1 MKRVLFVC
9 GKARVRSPTA
19 AQVFADWDGIRT
31 DFGGI
36 SNDAD
41 DALSA
46 DQIDWAD
53 IIMVM
58 ERRHATRLND
68 RFRRL
73 LAGKKVLVLDIR
85 DRYTFMEASLIE
97 ELLNKAGTRLR

>member
-1 MKRVLFVC
+1 MKRVLFIC

-19 AQVFADWDGIRT
+19 AQVFADWDGIHT

-53 IIMVM
+53 VIMVM

-68 RFRRL
+68 RFKRN

-85 DRYTFMEASLIE
+85 DRYTFMQADLIE

>member
-19 AQVFADWDGIRT
+19 AQVFADWNGIRT

-58 ERRHATRLND
+58 ERRHQTRLND
-68 RFRRL
+68 RFKKM

-85 DRYTFMEASLIE
+85 DRYTFMEADLIE

>member
-1 MKRVLFVC
+1 MKKVLFIC

-19 AQVFADWDGIRT
+19 AQVFADWDGICT

-53 IIMVM
+53 VIMVM

-68 RFRRL
+68 RFRSM

-85 DRYTFMEASLIE
+85 DRYTFMQADLIE

>member
-19 AQVFADWDGIRT
+19 AQVFADWDGVRT
-31 DFGGI
+31 DFGGL

-41 DALSA
+41 DALSS

-53 IIMVM
+53 MIMVM

-68 RFRRL
+68 KFGRM

-85 DRYTFMEASLIE
+85 DRFTFMEADLIE

>member
-1 MKRVLFVC
+1 MKRVLFLC

-19 AQVFADWDGIRT
+19 AQVFAEWSGVST
-31 DFGGI
+31 DFAGI

-41 DALSA
+41 DTLSA

-53 IIMVM
+53 LIMVM
-58 ERRHATRLND
+58 ERRHASRLND
-68 RFRRL
+68 RFGKM

-85 DRYTFMEASLIE
+85 DRYTFMQQGLIN
-97 ELLNKAGTRLR
+97 ELMDKAGPRLR

>member
-19 AQVFADWDGIRT
+19 AQVFANWEGIRT

-68 RFRRL
+68 RFKKI

-85 DRYTFMEASLIE
+85 DRFTFMEAALIE
-97 ELLNKAGTRLR
+97 ELINKAGTRLR

>member
-19 AQVFADWDGIRT
+19 AQVFAAWEGIRT

-53 IIMVM
+53 VIMVM

-68 RFRRL
+68 RFKKI

-85 DRYTFMEASLIE
+85 DRFTFMEAALIE
-97 ELLNKAGTRLR
+97 ELINKAGTRLR

>member
-1 MKRVLFVC
+1 MKRVLFLC
-9 GKARVRSPTA
+9 GKARARSPTA
-19 AQVFADWDGIRT
+19 AQVFADWSGIST
-31 DFGGI
+31 DFAGI

-53 IIMVM
+53 VIMVM

-68 RFRRL
+68 RFGRV
-73 LAGKKVLVLDIR
+73 LAGKQILVLDIR
-85 DRYTFMEASLIE
+85 DRYTFMQQDLIN
-97 ELLNKAGTRLR
+97 ELMDKAAPRLR

>member
-19 AQVFADWDGIRT
+19 AQIFAEWAGLRT
-31 DFGGI
+31 DFGGL

-53 IIMVM
+53 VIMVM
-58 ERRHATRLND
+58 ERRHASRLND
-68 RFRRL
+68 RFGRQ

-85 DRYTFMEASLIE
+85 DRYTFMEQGLIN
-97 ELLNKAGTRLR
+97 ELMEKAGSRLR

>member
-19 AQVFADWDGIRT
+19 AQIFADWEGVRT
-31 DFGGI
+31 DFGGL

-41 DALSA
+41 DALSS

-68 RFRRL
+68 KFGRM
-73 LAGKKVLVLDIR
+73 LAGKKILVLDIR
-85 DRYTFMEASLIE
+85 DRFTFMEAELID
-97 ELLNKAGTRLR
+97 ELLSKAGTRLR

>member
-19 AQVFADWDGIRT
+19 AQVFADWDGVRT

-53 IIMVM
+53 VIMVM

-68 RFRRL
+68 RFRKM

-85 DRYTFMEASLIE
+85 DRYTFMEAELID

>member
-19 AQVFADWDGIRT
+19 AQVFATWEGIRT

-68 RFRRL
+68 RFKKI

-85 DRYTFMEASLIE
+85 DRFTFMEAALIE
-97 ELLNKAGTRLR
+97 ELINKAGTRLR

>member
-9 GKARVRSPTA
+9 GKARARSPTA
-19 AQVFADWDGIRT
+19 AQVFASWEGIRT

-68 RFRRL
+68 RFKKM

-85 DRYTFMEASLIE
+85 DRFTFMEAALIE
-97 ELLNKAGTRLR
+97 ELINKAGTRLR

>member
-19 AQVFADWDGIRT
+19 AQVFANWEGIRT

-36 SNDAD
+36 STDAD
-41 DALSA
+41 DVLSA

-53 IIMVM
+53 VIMVM
-58 ERRHATRLND
+58 ERRHQTRLND
-68 RFRRL
+68 RFKRI

-85 DRYTFMEASLIE
+85 DRYTFMEAGLIE

>member
-19 AQVFADWDGIRT
+19 AQVFADWHGIRT

-68 RFRRL
+68 RFKKM

-85 DRYTFMEASLIE
+85 DRYTFMEADLIE

>member
-1 MKRVLFVC
+1 MKKVLFIC
-9 GKARVRSPTA
+9 GKARSRSPTA
-19 AQVFADWDGIRT
+19 AQIFADWSGLRT

-41 DALSA
+41 DALST

-53 IIMVM
+53 VIMVM
-58 ERRHATRLND
+58 ERRHQTRLND
-68 RFRRL
+68 RFGRI

-85 DRYTFMEASLIE
+85 DRFSFMDRELIE
-97 ELLNKAGTRLR
+97 ELMDKAGPRLR

>member
-1 MKRVLFVC
+1 MTRVLFIC

-19 AQVFADWDGIRT
+19 AQIFAEWDGIRT
-31 DFGGI
+31 DFGGL

-53 IIMVM
+53 VIMVM
-58 ERRHATRLND
+58 ERRHQTRLND
-68 RFRRL
+68 RFRRT

-85 DRYTFMEASLIE
+85 DRYTFMEQALIE
-97 ELLNKAGTRLR
+97 ELLNKAGPRLR

>member
-1 MKRVLFVC
+1 MKRILFVC
-9 GKARVRSPTA
+9 GKARVRSPTG
-19 AQVFADWDGIRT
+19 AQIFAEWDGIRT
-31 DFGGI
+31 DFGGL

-53 IIMVM
+53 LIMVM
-58 ERRHATRLND
+58 ERRHHTRLNA
-68 RFRRL
+68 RFGRM

-85 DRYTFMEASLIE
+85 DRFTFMEPALIE
-97 ELLNKAGTRLR
+97 ELLEKVGPRLR

>member
-1 MKRVLFVC
+1 MKRILFIC
-9 GKARVRSPTA
+9 GKARARSPTA
-19 AQVFADWDGIRT
+19 AQHFAAWPGVST
-31 DFGGI
+31 DFGGL

-53 IIMVM
+53 LILVM

-68 RFRRL
+68 RFGAMLR
-73 LAGKKVLVLDIR
+73 GKRVIVLDIR
-85 DRYTFMEASLIE
+85 DRYTFMEPGLIA
-97 ELLNKAGTRLR
+97 ELDDKAAQHMR

>member
-19 AQVFADWDGIRT
+19 AQVFATWDGIRT

-68 RFRRL
+68 RFKKI
-73 LAGKKVLVLDIR
+73 LAGKKVLVLDVR
-85 DRYTFMEASLIE
+85 DRYTFMQADLIE

>member
-19 AQVFADWDGIRT
+19 AQVFADWDGVRT

-68 RFRRL
+68 RFKKM

-85 DRYTFMEASLIE
+85 DRYTFMEAELID

>member
-19 AQVFADWDGIRT
+19 AQVFADWNGIRT

-68 RFRRL
+68 RFKKM

-85 DRYTFMEASLIE
+85 DRYTFMEADLIE